1 MLTDVQGQLYLA
13 DQRGIAETDG
23 FRSFHT
29 FNFGPYQ
36 AEGRAPFGR
45 LCVVNDDTLAAGR
58 QLTMQV
64 DEAMFVLILPL
75 VGGVE
80 VSSPVAD
87 TSYAVAG
94 EALVLSLP
102 AHSSYSITN
111 PYDTELINY
120 LHIWLTARPAE
131 RFSPGISVIAFDLAV
146 SKQLFLVGGTDMR
159 VFVGQYGGRQEDSLR
174 ASDPEK
180 GLFAFVVEGAFEVQN
195 RLLHAR
201 DSMAL
206 RGTGEIEFEALS
218 NNALI
223 LFIDPA

>member
-13 DQRGIAETDG
+13 GQRGIAQTDG

-36 AEGRAPFGR
+36 AAGRTPFGP
-45 LCVVNDDTLAAGR
+45 LCMVNDETLAACH

-64 DEAMFVLILPL
+64 DEPMFVLILPL

-94 EALVLSLP
+94 EALMLSLS
-102 AHSSYSITN
+102 AQSSYSVTN

-120 LHIWLTARPAE
+120 LHIWLNACPAKP
-131 RFSPGISVIAFDLAV
+131 FSPGVSVMAFDLARTN
-146 SKQLFLVGGTDMR
+146 QLFSVGGTGMR
-159 VFVGQYGGRQEDSLR
+159 VFVGQYAGREEDSIR
-174 ASDPEK
+174 VTDPGK

-201 DSMAL
+201 DSIAL
-206 RGTGEIEFEALS
+206 WNVASVEFEALS